1 MRKLTGK
8 FILTSIIVMR
18 GIKWPDNADNCRMI
32 KDGTITFYSSS
43 FIREGSDIKI
53 DRIVKEIPHNGT
65 DLKFL
70 NDRKNFYETVL
81 TREQFID
88 HSTHG
93 ALILAKSFR
102 DYNVSW
108 LDKSKI
114 VGQNRTGSL
123 VFANTGLSRYGDH
136 WNGSSINLI
145 DRQLASESWNSDVRF
160 PRIERWT
167 TAVLTRDFYD
177 QLIQLSG
184 GSNGKNA

>member
-18 GIKWPDNADNCRMI
+18 GIDWPRDSNISMMDS
-32 KDGTITFYSSS
+32 DGRIHFYRDEVSEDQL
-43 FIREGSDIKI
+43 I
-53 DRIVKEIPHNGT
+53 RIVPHNGA

-81 TREQFID
+81 TREQFMD

-93 ALILAKSFR
+93 TLILAKSFR

-136 WNGSSINLI
+136 WTGSSINPI
-145 DRQLASESWNSDVRF
+145 DRQLAGESWNSDVRF
-160 PRIERWT
+160 SRIERWT
-167 TAVLTRDFYD
+167 TAVLTREFYD